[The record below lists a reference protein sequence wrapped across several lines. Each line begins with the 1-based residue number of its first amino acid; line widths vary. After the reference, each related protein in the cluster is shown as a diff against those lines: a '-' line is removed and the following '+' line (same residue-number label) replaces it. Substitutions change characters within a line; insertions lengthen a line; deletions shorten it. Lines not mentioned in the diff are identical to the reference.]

1 MEDIQDIQ
9 LDILYWLSGRKQ
21 LHGAGPRYEGGST
34 YTITRTR
41 IPPQT

>member
-9 LDILYWLSGRKQ
+9 LDMLPWLSGRKQ
-21 LHGAGPRYEGGST
+21 LYGAGPRHEVGST

-41 IPPQT
+41 IQSQT